1 MRHLIVRQI
10 LDLRLNEP
18 GEAFGAQQ
26 RLSRFFQEEAA
37 PALERL
43 FDRLAPDGR
52 VLRIDRLEIDL
63 GTLKEAQL
71 HSEETLNK
79 LVKLVEE
86 AIQQAL
92 NNDKQMVLQPE
103 SPTESIVA
111 QWFHFIEFGVLPWFA
126 DKVLPAGYPTMVLEQ
141 LGLDAAFA
149 RRLRRLLGNKTSA
162 LERLIKQHDNAFVE
176 AIATLLSGKSH
187 EFITR
192 VLGEMEQ
199 LMLTPAAPGIPNATL
214 EQPSGIRLRLWK
226 WTLTHTLA
234 NKGVLKQEILVARYL
249 QYQFPATLLQ
259 GWGKRLQEAGQ
270 SSFPAMA
277 AIWSL
282 PEWPQQ
288 FTRSR
293 AFADQEPA
301 ASAAPPSS
309 ATENRS
315 AEEPANTPPDT
326 AQSGR
331 RRSAPKDESAARPN
345 LEASDKAASFDIENV
360 LDNAPAPAEHRPD
373 QEENWWVTNAGL
385 VILQGYL
392 PRFFGNL
399 DLLGADKKFR
409 DHEGRQRGAML
420 LHYLATGQSE
430 APEYALLLEK
440 VLCGIPAGMPLDRF
454 VPLHAEEQEEAEALL
469 EAVVGHWE
477 VLGKTSP
484 DGLRQGFLTRSG
496 QLRLRDDGWLLRVER
511 QTLDILLDRS
521 PFAFSVIKLPWMNAP
536 LRVEW

>member
-10 LDLRLNEP
+10 LDLRLNAP

-63 GTLKEAQL
+63 GTLNEAQL

-79 LVKLVEE
+79 LIQLVEE
-86 AIQQAL
+86 AIQKAL
-92 NNDKQMVLQPE
+92 NNDKQTVRPE
-103 SPTESIVA
+103 SPADSLVA
-111 QWFHFIEFGVLPWFA
+111 QWLHFLEFGVLPWFA
-126 DKVLPAGYPTMVLEQ
+126 DKALPAGYPSTVLEQ

-149 RRLRRLLGNKTSA
+149 RRLRQLLSNKTSA

-176 AIATLLSGKSH
+176 AVATLLSGKSH
-187 EFITR
+187 AYISR
-192 VLGEMEQ
+192 VLGEIEQ
-199 LMLTPAAPGIPNATL
+199 MILMPAAPGIPDAVL
-214 EQPSGIRLRLWK
+214 EKPSGIRLRLWK
-226 WTLTHTLA
+226 WIMTHTLA
-234 NKGVLKQEILVARYL
+234 NRGALKQEVLVAGYL

-259 GWGKRLQEAGQ
+259 GWAGQSKEAGQ

-288 FTRSR
+288 LPKSR
-293 AFADQEPA
+293 KPADERPATSAARPA
-301 ASAAPPSS
+301 A

-315 AEEPANTPPDT
+315 EEEPAIPPPDT
-326 AQSGR
+326 VRPDRKNIA
-331 RRSAPKDESAARPN
+331 AKDENAARPN
-345 LEASDKAASFDIENV
+345 AQSVDTEKPLDIEKV
-360 LDNAPAPAEHRPD
+360 LDNAPAPAELRPD
-373 QEENWWVTNAGL
+373 QEDNWWVTNAGL

-409 DHEGRQRGAML
+409 NHEAQQRGAML

-454 VPLHAEEQEEAEALL
+454 VPLHAEELEEAEALL

-484 DGLRQGFLTRSG
+484 EGLRQGFLTREG
-496 QLRLRDDGWLLRVER
+496 QLRRRDDGWLLHVER